1 MNVQWPTA
9 HLLNDE
15 FAQFNLSCLSLWQ
28 RLCCFFPILCSEHL
42 RKSAFLCSWSGNN
55 TSPRSGVV
63 YPIPM
68 LQISSECLNV
78 LMNCFQ
84 NAAHQLNMNCFL
96 GIGLEPGE
104 KVFSLMHVALLGAFS
119 NPMWKCNNGL
129 KQHQRSPGCVCLSR
143 LQLDHRHQ
151 HRPCCSGLPQCPLLC
166 SCLLCSSV
174 EQNQGDQWK
183 WYVAAAASVY
193 EEQLVNECVNLFLQG
208 AASPCHHL
216 DANFEL
222 GEPDHLHLDHGHWI
236 RQRWS
241 NADCLSLPS
250 WGSCLGFPLGW
261 SHDLVWQKGNWHA
274 SSTQP
279 SLPTLSTSTLPAHHR
294 STTCLPSWLSSWT
307 SLLFLEQEGMLCYRY
322 LNNSFVV
329 DCILPL
335 SVL

>member
-183 WYVAAAASVY
+183 WYVAAAQCA
-193 EEQLVNECVNLFLQG
+193 
-208 AASPCHHL
+208 
-216 DANFEL
+216 
-222 GEPDHLHLDHGHWI
+222 
-236 RQRWS
+236 
-241 NADCLSLPS
+241 
-250 WGSCLGFPLGW
+250 
-261 SHDLVWQKGNWHA
+261 
-274 SSTQP
+274 
-279 SLPTLSTSTLPAHHR
+279 
-294 STTCLPSWLSSWT
+294 
-307 SLLFLEQEGMLCYRY
+307 
-322 LNNSFVV
+322 
-329 DCILPL
+329 
-335 SVL
+335 